1 LVAHID
7 YFNFVN
13 KNWPKNPKVGCS
25 KACDLVGTCEV
36 ESKLIQKIKAKF
48 QNEVEWEEF
57 LDFLITLFDVHF
69 IDVSPFTKMVA
80 DLIFF

>member
-1 LVAHID
+1 VLVAHID

-25 KACDLVGTCEV
+25 KACDFVGTCEV

-48 QNEVEWEEF
+48 QNEVE
-57 LDFLITLFDVHF
+57 
-69 IDVSPFTKMVA
+69 
-80 DLIFF
+80 